1 MAATTCTFQITNNQL
16 VRVSG
21 ADAGTYIPTDNE
33 ADVAISSTG
42 YKANQ
47 YSPIPNGEGDTYYV
61 SCTDSL
67 ITVIIT
73 T

>member
-1 MAATTCTFQITNNQL
+1 MAAVTCTFQLTNNQL

-33 ADVAISSTG
+33 ADVEISSTG

-47 YSPIPNGEGDTYYV
+47 FSKIPNGEGDAYLSQV
-61 SCTDSL
+61 VDSL
-67 ITVIIT
+67 LTVIIT

>member
-16 VRVSG
+16 TRVSG

-33 ADVAISSTG
+33 ADVNISATG

-47 YSPIPNGEGDTYYV
+47 FSPIPNGEGDTYYV
-61 SCTDSL
+61 SCANSL

-73 T
+73 P

>member
-21 ADAGTYIPTDNE
+21 ADAGTYIPTDNA
-33 ADVAISSTG
+33 ADVKISSTG

-47 YSPIPNGEGDTYYV
+47 YSPVPNGGGDTYYV